1 MDSNHMKPAGPAA
14 AAQAA
19 DWTLAPAA
27 TPASARRVG
36 LVRLDLNTGAPLLFA
51 LTLALVALAL
61 AMPVNHDEDQYLAA
75 TVLAAHWRPFTDFL
89 YLQTPLQPLITAPLA
104 QIFPGH
110 SFLVLRLASA
120 ALGAATLAVAYASQ
134 RRLGVS
140 RANASLATVLM
151 ASCYTFQFSNAVFR
165 NDALPTL
172 LLTMGM
178 FAAFAGLSAGRRGL
192 LSWLACGLCLAASVS
207 AKISFA
213 VPLAAAGLFLL
224 IDFARATDRR
234 APALRILAFGVG
246 ALAGLLPTALA
257 FLAAPEQFIY
267 GVFGYFAHA
276 PEIWYRSNGL
286 GILMGLGG
294 KLVGSAANLAIG
306 PALAALAI
314 AAAASVR
321 DWRTA
326 VLRSRPEL
334 LFLDMM
340 IVGGLI
346 AALLPTPTYRQY
358 FMPLLPPLF
367 IRLAFELPRLR
378 AAMTTKPTLA
388 AAALSLGLTI
398 GLGHFVYVVG
408 GAALTQR
415 WTVSRVTEEA
425 HWIGDRLRAAGAR
438 GRVATLSPDVAL
450 DSGYPLDR
458 RFATGVFV
466 YRTGDDLD
474 PATVRRLNVLSP
486 STLAASLDRAPPAA
500 IVVGYERGDIGFKI
514 RPDDGLQA
522 YARSRGYRLEA
533 SPWGAA
539 QLYIRPIAQPRVGPL
554 DDSVRPEHP

>member
-1 MDSNHMKPAGPAA
+1 MEFKFLKPAGPAV

-19 DWTLAPAA
+19 DWTMPPAA
-27 TPASARRVG
+27 AQTSAWRVRIG
-36 LVRLDLNTGAPLLFA
+36 LVELDLNTGAPLLIA
-51 LTLALVALAL
+51 LTLALIALAL

-75 TVLAAHWRPFTDFL
+75 TVLAAHWRPFADFL
-89 YLQTPLQPLITAPLA
+89 YLQTPLQPLVTAPLA
-104 QIFPGH
+104 ALFPGH

-120 ALGAATLAVAYASQ
+120 VLGGATLAFAYASQ

-140 RANASLATVLM
+140 RANAGISIVLM

-172 LLTMGM
+172 LLTASLL
-178 FAAFAGLSAGRRGL
+178 AAFAGLRAGRLGLPSWLTCGL
-192 LSWLACGLCLAASVS
+192 LLGASMS

-213 VPLAAAGLFLL
+213 LPLAAAGLFLL
-224 IDFARATDRR
+224 VDFVRTTDRR
-234 APALRILAFGVG
+234 APMLRILAFGVG
-246 ALAGLLPTALA
+246 ATAGLLPTALA
-257 FLAAPEQFIY
+257 FIAAPEQFTY

-286 GILMGLGG
+286 GGLMGLGG
-294 KLVGSAANLAIG
+294 KLVSAAANLAIG
-306 PALAALAI
+306 PALAALVI

-367 IRLAFELPRLR
+367 VRLALELPRLR
-378 AAMTTKPTLA
+378 AAMSSKPTLA
-388 AAALSLGLTI
+388 AAALSLGLMI
-398 GLGHFVYVVG
+398 GLGHFAYVVG
-408 GAALTQR
+408 GAALTQH
-415 WTVSRVTEEA
+415 WAVSRVTEEA

-438 GRVATLSPDVAL
+438 GQVATLSPDVAL

-474 PATVRRLNVLSP
+474 PATVRRLHVLSP
-486 STLAASLDRAPPAA
+486 STLAASLDRSPPAA
-500 IVVGYERGDIGFKI
+500 IVTGYERGDLGFKI
-514 RPDDGLQA
+514 HPDDGLQA
-522 YARSRGYRLEA
+522 YARSRGYRLET

-539 QLYIRPIAQPRVGPL
+539 QLYIRPVDAARDGAGRTQP
-554 DDSVRPEHP
+554 